1 MRERKAEL
9 KGGGMARK
17 KTLIVRC
24 VTKGRNWS
32 IECAGSD
39 SALKSALA
47 GAVRNAALE
56 HNAVLLNASDPFGGL
71 VAPKA
76 RKARGKGG
84 KPADGAGAQ
93 NGGERQATLG

>member
-1 MRERKAEL
+1 
-9 KGGGMARK
+9 MARK

-47 GAVRNAALE
+47 GADDLQGLAEYWDTYYNGNPTKGFPEEAVRNYRRFVLE
-56 HNAVLLNASDPFGGL
+56 ERGL
-71 VAPKA
+71 
-76 RKARGKGG
+76 
-84 KPADGAGAQ
+84 
-93 NGGERQATLG
+93 